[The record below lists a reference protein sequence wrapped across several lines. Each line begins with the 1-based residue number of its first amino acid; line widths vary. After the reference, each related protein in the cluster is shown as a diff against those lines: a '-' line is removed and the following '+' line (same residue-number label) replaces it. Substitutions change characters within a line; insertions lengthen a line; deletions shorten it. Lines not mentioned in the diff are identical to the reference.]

1 MKKTTDNT
9 IHQIDCHESL
19 SQRDKDYLFEVA
31 REALADHGHSDPET
45 IGFTLTAYCTTPDPE
60 P

>member
-1 MKKTTDNT
+1 METKTDNT
-9 IHQIDCHESL
+9 SHQIDCHESL

-31 REALADHGHSDPET
+31 REALADQGVTDPDT
-45 IGFTLTAYCTTPDPE
+45 IGFTLTAHYSTLNPE